1 MYKSDMNGIFDTMR
15 DFEEYL
21 RNLEV
26 KIVKMEIDKT
36 KIHDYCLRY
45 ALETPDA
52 LHILAAHDSA
62 YLITTDDKLI
72 KSKIEEVKVIDPKRL
87 IQLVS

>member
-1 MYKSDMNGIFDTMR
+1 MYKSDMNGIFDSMR

-21 RNLEV
+21 RDLEV
-26 KIVKMEIDKT
+26 KIVKTEIDKT

-52 LHILAAHDSA
+52 LHILAAHDA
-62 YLITTDDKLI
+62 DYLITTDDKLI
-72 KSKIEEVKVIDPKRL
+72 KSKVEEVKVIDPRRL